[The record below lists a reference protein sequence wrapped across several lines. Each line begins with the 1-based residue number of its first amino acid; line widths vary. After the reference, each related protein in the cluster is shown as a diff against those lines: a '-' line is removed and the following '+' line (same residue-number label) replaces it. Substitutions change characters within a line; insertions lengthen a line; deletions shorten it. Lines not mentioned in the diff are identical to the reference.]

1 MTPLSLALTGFK
13 GIRDGLGR
21 ETIRIDF
28 AALTQGAE
36 LVAITG
42 RNGRGKSTILDNM
55 IPYPVM
61 PSKAGGD
68 GLGAFSYYDETFLP
82 ESEKE
87 LIWAMGDVRYRSHIV
102 IRDQGKRK
110 TEAYLHTYRD
120 DRWHPVRLEDGTVSD
135 GRMETYLRC
144 VESIAGSCATFL
156 TTAFSAQNRRQLAA
170 YRNAEIKSLLADLL
184 GLDEIRAQGERAIE
198 TLRLLRAGL
207 LGLRQVRTNQQAERD
222 RLDAQ
227 LRHLDGST
235 KQLARARENRQIAT
249 ERRESLRAELATLTA
264 LRDADGVHAA
274 RREQLEQERRGMQE
288 LAQAALRDVDQQDL
302 DIRATLTRLQQSAAQ
317 RTTQREIDLASLRA
331 QRDALRKNIH
341 SGRHVERAVKR
352 QSLLRSVLQAR
363 DQSLAQA
370 VLAVASHDAVL
381 SDMSIKETAL
391 AAIEREAGQAVLSE
405 QNLRRRFGLTNEVPC
420 SGTGLQA
427 SCKLLADAM
436 AAKPLLPDASA
447 SIARLENDRQTLRN
461 ALAELHAQ
469 AALGAGTRETLRASQ
484 AKRCRTEA
492 RLSWEL
498 QLAARQADIAHAQ
511 SLMDET
517 QQRLSNLLQ
526 EGPAEQAAFDAE
538 AATLQS
544 RLEDLVRRR
553 AEQSEH
559 NSTSLA
565 RLDALLAAL
574 PPAFDDA
581 ALARAVSAVAQA
593 GAFCDSAEQAVEA
606 ALAASQRRE
615 ELLRQRAQCDT
626 RCLAL
631 DQQLAKVDE
640 EIVHWSLFAKCMGN
654 DGIIALAIDDA
665 GPELS
670 TRTNQLLLSSY
681 GPRFTVSINTQL
693 ATAKGDLKEG
703 FEITVH
709 DAQRNTTKNVSKMSG
724 GERIWINECLTRA
737 MALYLAEAS
746 TCRSSTLFSD
756 EADGA
761 FDAQHKRQFMAM
773 KREVL
778 RIGGY
783 TQEYFISHTPELSAM
798 ADAVID
804 LDQFAAGHAASIA

>member
-28 AALTQGAE
+28 AALTRGAE

-55 IPYPVM
+55 TPYPVM

-68 GLGAFSYYDETFLP
+68 GLGSFSYYDETFLP
-82 ESEKE
+82 ESQKE
-87 LIWAMGDVRYRSHIV
+87 LVWAMGDVRYRSHIV

-110 TEAYLHTYRD
+110 TEAYLHTYCD
-120 DRWHPVRLEDGTVSD
+120 DRWQPVRLEDGTVSD

-144 VESIAGSCATFL
+144 VESIAGNCATFL

-170 YRNAEIKSLLADLL
+170 YRNAEIKGLLADLL
-184 GLDEIRAQGERAIE
+184 GLDEIRAQGERANE

-207 LGLRQVRTNQQAERD
+207 LGLRQARTTQQAEND

-227 LRHLDGST
+227 LRNLDDSA
-235 KQLARARENRQIAT
+235 KQLALARQNKQIAA

-264 LRDADGVHAA
+264 LRDADNVHAT
-274 RREQLEQERRGMQE
+274 RRKQLQRERRGVQE
-288 LAQAALRDVDQQDL
+288 LSQAEQRDIDQQDL
-302 DIRATLTRLQQSAAQ
+302 DIRATRARLQKNAAQ
-317 RTTQREIDLASLRA
+317 RTTQRELNLVSLRA
-331 QRDALRKNIH
+331 QRDSLRQTIH

-352 QSLLRSVLQAR
+352 QSLLRSVLQSR

-370 VLAVASHDAVL
+370 AQAVASHDAVL
-381 SDMSIKETAL
+381 SDISIKETAL
-391 AAIEREAGQAVLSE
+391 AAVEREAGLAVLSE
-405 QNLRRRFGLTNEVPC
+405 QNLRRRFGLTNKVPC

-447 SIARLENDRQTLRN
+447 NIARLENDRQALCNELAKLR
-461 ALAELHAQ
+461 AQ
-469 AALGAGTRETLRASQ
+469 AALGAGVREALRASH

-498 QLAARQADIAHAQ
+498 QLAARQTDIAHAQ

-517 QQRLSNLLQ
+517 DQRLSNLLQ
-526 EGPAEQAAFDAE
+526 EGPAELAAFDTE

-544 RLEDLVRRR
+544 RLEGLAQRR
-553 AEQSEH
+553 AEQSDR
-559 NSTSLA
+559 NMASLA
-565 RLDALLAAL
+565 RLDALLAEL

-593 GAFCDSAEQAVEA
+593 GAFLASAEQAVEA

-615 ELLRQRAQCDT
+615 ELLRQRAQCDMQ
-626 RCLAL
+626 CLAL
-631 DQQLAKVDE
+631 DQQFAKVDE
-640 EIVHWSLFAKCMGN
+640 EIVRWTLFAKCMGS

-670 TRTNQLLLSSY
+670 TRTNQLLLSCY

-709 DAQRNTTKNVSKMSG
+709 DAERNTTKNVSKMSG

-746 TCRSSTLFSD
+746 TSRSSTLFSD

-761 FDAQHKRQFMAM
+761 FDAQHKRQFMSM

-783 TQEYFISHTPELSAM
+783 TQEYFISHSSELSAM

-804 LDQFAAGHAASIA
+804 LDQYALTDAPVD